1 VILSLLALLLS
12 TGTALAVPPGD
23 GSDLMATSVGA
34 QAVHSSA
41 VGQTNLDLLLA
52 ERARLTFAESDDGFK
67 GRVLADTRFTIDLS
81 EGYDTFEWNQVRQL
95 GVRLQKPSW
104 TLDLG
109 RHPVYRG
116 GPRMVD
122 GAQFLVHPST
132 KVDVGLWAGL
142 APDLFTTAPRIRPGG
157 GPVVSY
163 HTPSFQASLA
173 GEATVFPEEGGLDRV
188 ATLAMMR
195 GSLDRLFELSGRTD
209 LEILGENGPH
219 VADIYSLAIYRPSE
233 ALRFDVLY
241 NGFSTLKYQ
250 LSELQD
256 PKVQRFAERIVQLGI
271 DLGVNQDALDPTFHH
286 QVGGGA
292 QVQPDTGGTAPRVA
306 ADVRQRFNANELNRF
321 TRAHAQAG
329 MVDAPVAGRLSLLA
343 DGSFIAANGETQMNP
358 GLIAIWEPGDEGW
371 FAVDLSGRALIN
383 PAYDGMGWY
392 GDLFVDAVTSSGFAV
407 NVGTSIISEPTAA
420 LDVPDMGLM
429 GYARLSYYLRP

>member
-1 VILSLLALLLS
+1 VIAGSLVWWI
-12 TGTALAVPPGD
+12 TGALAAPPE
-23 GSDLMATSVGA
+23 GSDLAATSVGA

-41 VGQTNLDLLLA
+41 VGQTNVDLLLA
-52 ERARLTFAESDDGFK
+52 ERARLTFVETTSDFR
-67 GRVLADTRFTIDLS
+67 GRLLADTRFTIDLS
-81 EGYDTFEWNQVRQL
+81 DGYDTFEWNQVRQL

-122 GAQFLVHPST
+122 GAQLLFHPSPT
-132 KVDVGLWAGL
+132 FDVGLWAGL

-157 GPVVSY
+157 GPVVAY
-163 HTPSFQASLA
+163 NAPSFQASLV
-173 GEATVFPEEGGLDRV
+173 GEATVFPEEGGLDRL
-188 ATLAMMR
+188 ATLAMAR
-195 GSLDRLFELSGRTD
+195 GSFDRLFELSGRAD
-209 LEILGENGPH
+209 VELAGDNGPH
-219 VADIYSLAIYRPSE
+219 VADLYSLAIYRPSE
-233 ALRFDVLY
+233 ALRFDALY

-271 DLGVNQDALDPTFHH
+271 DLGVTQDQLDPTFHH
-286 QVGGGA
+286 QVGGGV

-306 ADVRQRFNANELNRF
+306 ADVRQRFNDNELNRF
-321 TRAHAQAG
+321 ARAHAQAG
-329 MVDAPVAGRLSLLA
+329 VVDLPAAGRLALLA
-343 DGSFIAANGETQMNP
+343 DGNLIAADGETQSNP

-383 PAYDGMGWY
+383 PEYDALGWY
-392 GDLFVDAVTSSGFAV
+392 GDVFLDAVTPSGLAMNLGASV
-407 NVGTSIISEPTAA
+407 INEPNPA

-429 GYARLSYYLRP
+429 GYARLSYYWRP